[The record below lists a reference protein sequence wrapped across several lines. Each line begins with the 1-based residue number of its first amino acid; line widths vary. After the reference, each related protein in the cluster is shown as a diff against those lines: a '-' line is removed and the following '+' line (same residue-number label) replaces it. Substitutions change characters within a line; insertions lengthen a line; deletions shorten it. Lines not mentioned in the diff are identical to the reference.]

1 MLPDATAVAYTEHLE
16 SLFTFMNEIHYF
28 FSMVV
33 KQWGGIR
40 QTSLILFYYSSGDLL
55 IFLNMKF
62 LEEQK
67 GKDKKDL

>member
-1 MLPDATAVAYTEHLE
+1 MWPDATAVAYTKDLQ

-40 QTSLILFYYSSGDLL
+40 QTDLILCYYSSGDLL
-55 IFLNMKF
+55 IFLNIKF
-62 LEEQK
+62 LEE
-67 GKDKKDL
+67 